1 MPDPASVSVVIPMR
15 DVAPFLRRT
24 IASVGPAPRL
34 EILLVDDGSRDGT
47 LDLAADLAR
56 RDCRIHLLQGDRRG
70 PSAARNLAIA
80 VARAPLVAFLDA
92 DDCWRPGKLARQLA
106 LHRQHPRLGFS
117 FTDYRHV
124 TPAGE
129 DRGSCFGYWPHFAA
143 RHAPDARGLD
153 ARGLDARGLDAQGP
167 AFALG
172 RDALAQIF
180 AEAVVGT
187 STVVARTDLLREVGG
202 FRTAWGSAEDWGLW
216 LRLAA
221 RAPVGCVPAVLVDY
235 LMHRPGAVSRQAGK
249 RARAVR
255 AIAAEHR
262 KAVARLNPALARAGE
277 AGLLVAAAEAA
288 ERRRWA
294 LLLRLR
300 ALAIAPSRRVVREA
314 IHGVFAAR
322 PLSPA

>member
-1 MPDPASVSVVIPMR
+1 MPDPASVTVVIPMR
-15 DVAPFLRRT
+15 DVAPFLRNG
-24 IASVGPAPRL
+24 IASVDPDPRL

-47 LDLAADLAR
+47 LDLAVDLAR
-56 RDCRIHLLQGDRRG
+56 RDHRIRLLQGEGRG

-80 VARAPLVAFLDA
+80 AARAPLVAFLDA
-92 DDCWRPGKLARQLA
+92 DDCWRPGKLTRQLA

-124 TPAGE
+124 TLAGE
-129 DRGSCFGYWPHFAA
+129 DRGSCFGYWPHFAG
-143 RHAPDARGLD
+143 RHAPDSR
-153 ARGLDARGLDAQGP
+153 GP

-180 AEAVVGT
+180 AENVVGT
-187 STVVARTDLLREVGG
+187 STVVARTGLLREVGG
-202 FRTAWGSAEDWGLW
+202 FRTAWGSAEDWDLW

-235 LMHRPGAVSRQAGK
+235 LMHRPGAVSRQASQ
-249 RARAVR
+249 RALAVR

-262 KAVARLNPALARAGE
+262 QSAARLNPALARAGE

-300 ALAIAPSRRVVREA
+300 ALTLAPSRRVVREA
-314 IHGVFAAR
+314 IRGVFAAR
-322 PLSPA
+322 QLSPA